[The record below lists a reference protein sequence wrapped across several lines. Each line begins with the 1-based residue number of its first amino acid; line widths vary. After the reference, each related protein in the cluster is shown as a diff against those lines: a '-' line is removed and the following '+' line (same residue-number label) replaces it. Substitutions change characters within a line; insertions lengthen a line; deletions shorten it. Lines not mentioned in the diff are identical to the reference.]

1 MRKVKFQ
8 EGGNVR
14 GPSRDLSEWTDQEL
28 SAAIRAEEIAQTPYM
43 ERPVTP
49 RTNFGLRSRVSPPT
63 GAYSLADLRNE
74 RRRRQPASRR
84 YAPFEGEPGGEVA
97 EEETRPAPR
106 ASTPANMPRYNQGP
120 SAAEAIDRA
129 ANRARTPPPPPAPS
143 RGATAEMETADVPG
157 NRATTPSGPAAAA
170 RMREIDMQGA
180 DVPGNRGMSPAPR
193 PRPAARPAA
202 AAPAARPRPRMSEA
216 DRLNQ
221 MELDRIEQERIDAD
235 RRGLA
240 EAARRRREVT
250 PERGAPG
257 TGNFFKDLGNFARA
271 ITGQSVEY
279 RKGGKVKKYQE
290 GGRVRQGIQSPRA
303 QEARAEM
310 AEDVMKRARK
320 GMGEGPP
327 RRVPNSMLTPEEQ
340 RERNAPLSKDELDRM
355 RGDAY
360 KKGGMIKPKG
370 HGMKEEAM
378 EMKGGRYRGGAKEER
393 AEMMMKKG
401 GKVATKK
408 MKSGGKVA
416 PKKMM
421 KGGIVAKPK
430 AKKMMGGGRAMYAK
444 GGMARGCK

>member
-1 MRKVKFQ
+1 M
-8 EGGNVR
+8 
-14 GPSRDLSEWTDQEL
+14 
-28 SAAIRAEEIAQTPYM
+28 AEEYIPPFV
-43 ERPVTP
+43 ER
-49 RTNFGLRSRVSPPT
+49 RLARERAAEAERARGEQERLGSRVRRFFNRPPASQEEQDIAEAYRT
-63 GAYSLADLRNE
+63 GVDVRE
-74 RRRRQPASRR
+74 IRRRRGEQPA
-84 YAPFEGEPGGEVA
+84 
-97 EEETRPAPR
+97 
-106 ASTPANMPRYNQGP
+106 
-120 SAAEAIDRA
+120 
-129 ANRARTPPPPPAPS
+129 APS
-143 RGATAEMETADVPG
+143 RPASQAAPSRAPSGNMESGDVPG
-157 NRATTPSGPAAAA
+157 NRASQRGGAAAA
-170 RMREIDMQGA
+170 ERMREIDMQGA
-180 DVPGNRGMSPAPR
+180 DVPGNRGMSPAAR
-193 PRPAARPAA
+193 PRPPARQ
-202 AAPAARPRPRMSEA
+202 AAPAARRPRESEA

-250 PERGAPG
+250 PETGAPG
-257 TGNFFKDLGNFARA
+257 TGNFFTDLGNFARA
-271 ITGQSVEY
+271 ITGQSVNY
-279 RKGGKVKKYQE
+279 KKGGKVKKYQE
-290 GGRVRQGIQSPRA
+290 GGRVRQGMQSPKA

-340 RERNAPLSKDELDRM
+340 KERNAPLSKSELDRM

-378 EMKGGRYRGGAKEER
+378 EMKGGRYRGGMKEER

-401 GKVATKK
+401 GKVA
-408 MKSGGKVA
+408 

-421 KGGIVAKPK
+421 KGGMTSKP
-430 AKKMMGGGRAMYAK
+430 KKMMGGGRAMYAK